1 VIFGPDPRALEIR
14 KALAPLLDFRRDQAG
29 EYFKSFEYQ
38 RGQRKADFLA
48 LHKAGHGAADPR
60 RVPYYLLLVGDPQSI
75 PYRFQYELDV
85 QYGVGRIHFE
95 TIEEY
100 ANYARNVVAVEATA
114 RRRAPVTFFAVRN
127 DDDEPTRRTAQEL
140 VEPLTRFQDKA
151 PEPWPVRSLSGP
163 GATKERL
170 RQLLGGSELP
180 SLLFTA
186 SHGMAFPLDDPRQL
200 EHQGALLCQDWP
212 GPVQWKGRPVPP
224 EQYFSA
230 QDVPPD
236 ADFRG
241 LITFHFACYSAGTPE
256 SDDFADPVFER
267 PQRIAPHPFTSR
279 LAQRLLGHPR
289 GALAVLGHVDRA
301 WTTSFSVLSSE
312 GTTDAQEAPIGTFE
326 SMFQRLMNGYPIGSA
341 TEYLNQRHAEIA
353 VELGNLWADREN
365 LQGTDQILFSRMW
378 RANNDARNFIVLGDP
393 AVRLTEAKAE

>member
-1 VIFGPDPRALEIR
+1 
-14 KALAPLLDFRRDQAG
+14 
-29 EYFKSFEYQ
+29 
-38 RGQRKADFLA
+38 
-48 LHKAGHGAADPR
+48 
-60 RVPYYLLLVGDPQSI
+60 
-75 PYRFQYELDV
+75 
-85 QYGVGRIHFE
+85 
-95 TIEEY
+95 
-100 ANYARNVVAVEATA
+100 
-114 RRRAPVTFFAVRN
+114 
-127 DDDEPTRRTAQEL
+127 
-140 VEPLTRFQDKA
+140 
-151 PEPWPVRSLSGP
+151 
-163 GATKERL
+163 
-170 RQLLGGSELP
+170 
-180 SLLFTA
+180 
-186 SHGMAFPLDDPRQL
+186 MAFPLDDPRQL

-212 GPVQWKGRPVPP
+212 GPVRWKGRPVPP
-224 EQYFSA
+224 EHYFSA
-230 QDVPPD
+230 EDVPPD
-236 ADFRG
+236 ANLRG

-256 SDDFADPVFER
+256 IEDFADPVFER

-312 GTTDAQEAPIGTFE
+312 VTTEVREAPIGTFE
-326 SMFQRLMNGYPIGSA
+326 SLFQRLMNGYPIGSA